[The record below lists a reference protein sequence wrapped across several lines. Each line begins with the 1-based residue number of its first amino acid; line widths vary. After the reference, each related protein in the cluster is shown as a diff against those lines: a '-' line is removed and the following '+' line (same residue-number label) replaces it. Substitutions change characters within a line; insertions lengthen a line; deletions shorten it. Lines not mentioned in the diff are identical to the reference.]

1 MKTVITSILMTVV
14 LTVLVG
20 IIYPLAMT
28 GIAQLLFPAQANG
41 SLVER
46 DGKIVGSSLIGQSFG
61 SPKLFHGRPSAA
73 GAGYDGMNSGGSN
86 LGPTSK
92 ALMDRITHDRD
103 SLAKLYP
110 ELNGV
115 SLPADFLTT
124 SGSGLDPDIS
134 VANAMLQAP
143 IVARF
148 NNLPSDSVIAMVQ
161 AHIKGR
167 DLGFLGEPRVN
178 VLELNLD
185 LLQRTKTP

>member
-1 MKTVITSILMTVV
+1 MMTVV
-14 LTVLVG
+14 LTLLVG

-61 SPKLFHGRPSAA
+61 SPKFFHGRPSAA
-73 GAGYDGMNSGGSN
+73 GTGYDGMASGGSN

-92 ALMDRITHDRD
+92 ALMDRLTHDRD
-103 SLAKLYP
+103 SLSKLYP

-115 SLPADFLTT
+115 ALPADFLTT

-134 VANAMLQAP
+134 IANAMLQAP
-143 IVARF
+143 IVARC
-148 NNLPSDSVIAMVQ
+148 NNMPVDAVRAMVTE
-161 AHIKGR
+161 HIQGR
-167 DLGFLGEPRVN
+167 DLGFLGEPHIN
-178 VLELNLD
+178 VLQLNLD
-185 LLQRTKTP
+185 LLNHIAKH

>member
-41 SLVER
+41 SLVTLN
-46 DGKIVGSSLIGQSFG
+46 GKVVGSSLIGQSFG
-61 SPKLFHGRPSAA
+61 SPKFFHGRPSAA
-73 GAGYDGMNSGGSN
+73 GTGYDGMNSGGSN

-92 ALMDRITHDRD
+92 ALMDRLMHDRD
-103 SLAKLYP
+103 SLTKLYP

-115 SLPADFLTT
+115 ALPADFLTA

-134 VANAMLQAP
+134 IANAMLQAP

-148 NNLPSDSVIAMVQ
+148 NNLPADTVMAVVK

>member
-1 MKTVITSILMTVV
+1 MTVV

-41 SLVER
+41 SLVTLN
-46 DGKIVGSSLIGQSFG
+46 GKVIGSSLIGQSFG
-61 SPKLFHGRPSAA
+61 SPKFFHSRPSAA
-73 GAGYDGMNSGGSN
+73 GTGYDGMNSGGSN

-92 ALMDRITHDRD
+92 ALMDRLTHDRD
-103 SLAKLYP
+103 SLEKLYP
-110 ELNGV
+110 ELKGV
-115 SLPADFLTT
+115 ELPADFLTT

-148 NNLPSDSVIAMVQ
+148 NNLSADTVMALVK

-178 VLELNLD
+178 VLELNLA